1 MFRLEDVVTIGEA
14 AKIRGVAIETLRR
27 WEKAGK
33 LKPVDRTEGGHRR
46 YRVADLLKVD
56 NPNLRFTV
64 TYSRVST
71 PQRKDNLKT
80 QQAVLQA
87 CCETQGWDNVYNLS
101 DIGSGLNYKKK
112 GLLKLIDML
121 QRNEVERLVITD
133 KERLLRFG
141 SELIFALCE
150 GNNTEITI
158 LNKAVEQEPEQ
169 EMCEDIMAII
179 TVFSARLYGRRSR
192 RNLKAMQALHEAQGK
207 IIDEVLTDESLQG

>member
-1 MFRLEDVVTIGEA
+1 MLRLEDLVQIGEA
-14 AKIRGVAIETLRR
+14 AKIKGVSIETLRR

-33 LKPVDRTEGGHRR
+33 LKPVDRTEGNHRR
-46 YRVADLLKVD
+46 YRVADLLKID

-71 PQRKDNLKT
+71 AQRKDNLTT
-80 QQAVLQA
+80 QTAVLRA
-87 CCETQGWDNVYNLS
+87 YCENQGWDNIYSMS

-133 KERLLRFG
+133 KDRLLRFG

-150 GNNTEITI
+150 GNNTEIII
-158 LNKAVEQEPEQ
+158 LNKPMDVEPEQ
-169 EMCEDIMAII
+169 EMCEDILAII

-192 RNLKAMQALHEAQGK
+192 RNLKAMQALHEAQEK
-207 IIDEVLTDESLQG
+207 IIDEVLTGEYQQI